1 MLRKLRRKFV
11 AVVMLCVTIL
21 MLVTVGGVNLFTMNQ
36 MWQHYDQIL
45 KMLVDNS
52 GEFPK
57 EHTSTRTSDFSGFG
71 YRVEITEETPFETR
85 YFLVY
90 SDEAQ
95 NVTDVDVTH
104 ISSVSEDEAA
114 SYAQKVF
121 NRFIKNKREKGTVS
135 EYRYLIEETEDGYM
149 IGFADMHQNLQ
160 NIAYIRMISAAICLS
175 LFLIL
180 LVLVELVSGRVL
192 KPLILNMEKQKQFI
206 TDAGHELK
214 TPLAVISA
222 NADVLELT
230 SGKNEWIDSIR
241 NQVGQMNELVKHL
254 LYLSKMEEADEM
266 VFAELDLSELVKE
279 VSGRIATIALSQQKE
294 FKMDIQEGIV
304 YKGDAK
310 GCEHLVSVLTENAVK
325 YCTDGGHIEVKLYRN
340 GRTVHLEVRNT
351 GEPIEPSEMT
361 RLFDRFYRP
370 DSSRNRGTG
379 GHGIGLSIAKAI
391 VTNHRGHISVHNE
404 KADGEDIVAFCVE
417 L

>member
-11 AVVMLCVTIL
+11 TVVMLCVSIL
-21 MLVTVGGVNLFTMNQ
+21 MVITVGGINLFAMNQ

-45 KMLVDNS
+45 QMLAENS
-52 GEFPK
+52 GEFPQ
-57 EHTSTRTSDFSGFG
+57 EHTSVKSGDFTGFG

-90 SDEAQ
+90 TDTAQ

-114 SYAQKVF
+114 SYAQKAL
-121 NRFIKNKREKGTVS
+121 NRFVKNAKEKGTLS
-135 EYRYLIEETEDGYM
+135 EYRYLIDETEDGYM
-149 IGFADMHQNLQ
+149 IGFADMHQNMQ
-160 NIAYIRMISAAICLS
+160 NIAYIRMISAAICMS

-180 LVLVELVSGRVL
+180 LVFVELISGRVL
-192 KPLILNMEKQKQFI
+192 KPLIANMEKQKQFI

-230 SGKNEWIDSIR
+230 SGKSEWVDSIR

-254 LYLSKMEEADEM
+254 LYLSKMEEADEL
-266 VFAELDLSELVKE
+266 VFAELDFSKLVNE
-279 VSGRIATIALSQQKE
+279 VSGRIATIAYTQQKE
-294 FKMDIQEGIV
+294 FRTHIQDGIII
-304 YKGDAK
+304 KGDEK
-310 GCEHLVSVLTENAVK
+310 GCGHLVSVLTENAVK
-325 YCTDGGHIEVKLYRN
+325 YCKDGGYVDVKLYKN
-340 GRTVHLEVRNT
+340 GKTVHFEVRNT
-351 GEPIEPSEMT
+351 GEPIEAADMKC
-361 RLFDRFYRP
+361 LFDRFYRP
-370 DSSRNRGTG
+370 DSSRNRNTG

-391 VTNHRGHISVHNE
+391 VTNHKGKIRVQNE
-404 KADGEDIVAFCVE
+404 RIGEEDIVAFYVE